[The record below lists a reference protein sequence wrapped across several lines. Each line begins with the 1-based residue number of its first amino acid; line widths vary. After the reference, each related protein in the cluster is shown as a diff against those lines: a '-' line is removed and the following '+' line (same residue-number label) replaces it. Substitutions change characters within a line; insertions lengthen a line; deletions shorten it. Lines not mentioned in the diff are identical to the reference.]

1 MPSVRR
7 DTRVIA
13 ATISPPNDRSA
24 PPRSPHH
31 RRLAT
36 PRRAAS
42 RGARLKCLSLRA
54 TALTH
59 AAAAPEGTAS
69 PTSSRCHS
77 RAASRYS
84 SPSSPPQPCSPVA
97 TAARRRSPPAGPARR
112 RGGPASRHL
121 LGAAASAR
129 RLAGAAGA
137 GGAVLAGAS
146 GERQRRAPRR
156 PPVGSRARREA
167 RRPCHRRRRH
177 RYLVSIQR
185 SLNRTENRCLEL
197 SVIPFLGS
205 GSPGHHSS
213 TPLLQELKLLIP
225 TSAFSSTPRSSCSR
239 KPSHC

>member
-97 TAARRRSPPAGPARR
+97 TAARKAIAAGRTCQAARRARESPSSRRRCLRPTARR
-112 RGGPASRHL
+112 RGRSWRCGPGWRFRGTSASC
-121 LGAAASAR
+121 SSPPTR
-129 RLAGAAGA
+129 RLT
-137 GGAVLAGAS
+137 
-146 GERQRRAPRR
+146 R
-156 PPVGSRARREA
+156 
-167 RRPCHRRRRH
+167 
-177 RYLVSIQR
+177 
-185 SLNRTENRCLEL
+185 
-197 SVIPFLGS
+197 
-205 GSPGHHSS
+205 SPGGSAAVSPS
-213 TPLLQELKLLIP
+213 TPP
-225 TSAFSSTPRSSCSR
+225 
-239 KPSHC
+239 